1 MAKML
6 VMVITGKENINTE
19 MVAFNFAI
27 NSVQNA
33 HAQVEMLFLGRGVE
47 AVLKNQNNSDT
58 FLAQIQK
65 ARSLNIR
72 LTICSVSMKSL
83 GITDEMIFEGL
94 DKVMGGV
101 ETAARIDEGYQVIT
115 F

>member
-33 HAQVEMLFLGRGVE
+33 KAQVELLFLGRGVE
-47 AVLKNQNNSDT
+47 ALFKNQNNSDT
-58 FLAQIQK
+58 FLAQVQK
-65 ARSLNIR
+65 ARSLGIR
-72 LTICSVSMKSL
+72 LTVCSVSMKSL
-83 GITDEMIFEGL
+83 GVTDEMIFEGIE
-94 DKVMGGV
+94 KVMGGV
-101 ETAARIDEGYQVIT
+101 ETAARIDDGYQVIT

>member
-19 MVAFNFAI
+19 MVAFSFAI

-33 HAQVEMLFLGRGVE
+33 GATVEMLFLGRGVE
-47 AVLKNQNNSDT
+47 AVLQNQNNSAAFED
-58 FLAQIQK
+58 QVKK
-65 ARSLNIR
+65 AKSLGIE
-72 LTICSVSMKSL
+72 TKICLVSMKSL
-83 GITDEMIFEGL
+83 GISDEMIFPGIE
-94 DKVMGGV
+94 KVMGGV
-101 ETAARIDEGYQVIT
+101 ETNKKIDEGYQVIT

>member
-1 MAKML
+1 ML

-33 HAQVEMLFLGRGVE
+33 KATVEMLFLGRGVE
-47 AVLKNQNNSDT
+47 ALFKNQNNSDS
-58 FLAQIQK
+58 FFAQVQK
-65 ARSLNIR
+65 ARSLNIK
-72 LTICSVSMKSL
+72 LTVCSVSMKSL
-83 GITDEMIFEGL
+83 GVTDDMIFEGI

>member
-19 MVAFNFAI
+19 MVAFSFAI

-33 HAQVEMLFLGRGVE
+33 HAKVEMLFLGRGVE
-47 AVLKNQNNSDT
+47 AVFQNQNNSNTFEEQIKKAKSLGIDT
-58 FLAQIQK
+58 KVCL
-65 ARSLNIR
+65 
-72 LTICSVSMKSL
+72 VSMKSL
-83 GITDEMIFEGL
+83 GVSDDMIFPGIE
-94 DKVMGGV
+94 KVMGGV
-101 ETAARIDEGYQVIT
+101 ETNAKIDEGYQVIT

>member
-33 HAQVEMLFLGRGVE
+33 KATVEMLFLGRGVE
-47 AVLKNQNNSDT
+47 AILKNQNNSDT
-58 FLAQIQK
+58 FLAQINK
-65 ARSLNIR
+65 ARSLGIR
-72 LTICSVSMKSL
+72 LTVCSVSMKSL
-83 GITDEMIFEGL
+83 GIEDSMIFENIE
-94 DKVMGGV
+94 KVMGGV
-101 ETAARIDEGYQVIT
+101 ETNAKIEEGYSVIT